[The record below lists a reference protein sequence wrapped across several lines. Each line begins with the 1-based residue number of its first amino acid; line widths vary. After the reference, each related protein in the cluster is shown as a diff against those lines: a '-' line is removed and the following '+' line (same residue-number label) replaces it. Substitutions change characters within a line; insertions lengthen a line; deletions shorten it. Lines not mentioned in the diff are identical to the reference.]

1 MTKTLLNISST
12 TQEQYQTLYEA
23 VKMLAEG
30 SSVVTNGDK
39 IYKKRSTA
47 RKPQRE
53 LQERKKKT
61 DDNSDEEA
69 VWKTRTSG
77 LPGTR

>member
-1 MTKTLLNISST
+1 MTKMLLNISST

-23 VKMLAEG
+23 VKMLAED
-30 SSVVTNGDK
+30 SSVVTNGEK

-53 LQERKKKT
+53 LQERKKKE
-61 DDNSDEEA
+61 DNSDDEA
-69 VWKTRTSG
+69 VWKTSQ
-77 LPGTR
+77 